1 MPPGN
6 DASSSTLSNILLLL
20 VESVAMADW
29 TTAVLARLFFLD
41 GLLSSFSGMNFL
53 TVTFLIGFVRSI
65 SPLYIVGSI
74 ESSCK
79 VVDNLVSVSLSFPCG
94 FPSEQ
99 AAMATSPAAIPATLI
114 AFPAVCLRRNSCS
127 KSLTSCSH
135 FGQVPLHSPLKWHSS
150 GE

>member
-99 AAMATSPAAIPATLI
+99 AAMTTSPAAIPATLI

-127 KSLTSCSH
+127 KSLISCSH
-135 FGQVPLHSPLKWHSS
+135 FGQVPLHSPLK
-150 GE
+150 